1 MGSERLLD
9 VTNGAGRGNG
19 AAPAA
24 RSDLAT
30 FGHGGFAT
38 DYEAR
43 IDMEALRAERLRR
56 AREALAASEFDA
68 LLTWKDENV
77 RFLTGL
83 RAQLIQGKTALLNG
97 CLLTEDEL
105 VLFVSGGEIDRVRL
119 VMPWVEEVHAVP
131 IMEARGLIAGTV
143 ESVIAPVIKRHGL
156 AAAHLGLDELSYA
169 QVLELGRA
177 LPSLRL
183 GDGDALMQGVRRVKS
198 TAELAVMEEASAIA
212 EAVTTSAIE
221 AVEPGVREYDVVA
234 EAMHTLY
241 RLGGEMAHLATPF
254 VASGEHMSP
263 PNRFAS
269 DKVIRE
275 GDLVFIDIGAMW
287 NGYFSDMGRTVICGE
302 PSRRQQEVFTAVH
315 ASLRAATEA
324 MRPGNTNDDVA
335 TAVREAG
342 DMFGLGEHFLSLF
355 IGHGVGIGANEPPY
369 IGEDLPGAS
378 TVPLEPGI
386 TMAIEPLIW
395 VPGVRG
401 GAGVR
406 LEDTVV
412 VAEGGG
418 RALTRTSFDRRL
430 LLE

>member
-1 MGSERLLD
+1 MSSDR
-9 VTNGAGRGNG
+9 VTPPEADTHDR
-19 AAPAA
+19 A
-24 RSDLAT
+24 DLSAY
-30 FGHGGFAT
+30 GHGGFAV

-43 IDMEALRAERLRR
+43 IDMEALRTERLAR
-56 AREALAASEFDA
+56 ARAALAASEFDA

-97 CLLTEDEL
+97 CLLTEDHL
-105 VLFVSGGEIDRVRL
+105 ILFVSGGEIDRVKL
-119 VMPWVEEVHAVP
+119 VMPWIEEVHAVP
-131 IMEARGLIAGTV
+131 IMEARGLVAGAV
-143 ESVIAPVIKRHGL
+143 GEVIAPAVRRLGL
-156 AAAHLGLDELSYA
+156 ESSDLGLDELSYA
-169 QVLELGRA
+169 QVLELRRA
-177 LPSLRL
+177 LPDVRL
-183 GDGDALMQGVRRVKS
+183 GDGDAVMQGVRAIKS
-198 TAELAVMEEASAIA
+198 EAELAVMQEASAIA

-221 AVEPGVREYDVVA
+221 AIAPGVREYDVVA

-263 PNRFAS
+263 PNRFSS
-269 DKVIRE
+269 DKLIRE
-275 GDLVFIDIGAMW
+275 GDLVFIDIGAQW

-315 ASLRAATEA
+315 ASLAAATAA

-335 TAVREAG
+335 AAVREAG
-342 DMFGLGEHFLSLF
+342 GRYGLDDSFLSLF

-369 IGEDLPGAS
+369 IGEALPGAE
-378 TVPLEPGI
+378 TVQLELGM

-395 VPGVRG
+395 VPGERG

-412 VAEGGG
+412 VAPGGG
-418 RALTRTSFDRRL
+418 ASLTRTSFDRRL
-430 LLE
+430 LLGD